1 MPSKRLVWAPCM
13 EMRLLLEVR
22 AQKPYGKEHSAATRV
37 WGNVAGAIIAA
48 TAAEENMSVIVSAH
62 AAC

>member
-1 MPSKRLVWAPCM
+1 M